1 MKSKSSTTTK
11 PKFPPV
17 HPGEILLEECMK
29 PLGLTANRLALELR
43 VPATRIHDI
52 VKGKRAVTAETA
64 LRLGRYFR
72 TGPEFWLNPQSRYD
86 LPVPA
91 EGLQSPPPPSSGGC
105 GSTAS

>member
-1 MKSKSSTTTK
+1 
-11 PKFPPV
+11 
-17 HPGEILLEECMK
+17 MK

-72 TGPEFWLNPQSRYD
+72 TGPEFWLNLQSRYD
-86 LPVPA
+86 LLPAREQCAKQIEREVMPRPEPA